1 MKIKLYYKEGIAI
14 IGLFAL
20 CIVLMT
26 GCGQKKDKNGSLMSD
41 DGRSYGGLIQADM
54 KDTVSTAFF
63 DVTVDEAVKYDTFQF
78 SDGLYQA
85 EEGKTYLL
93 VTLTIKN
100 TYAENLSM
108 SITDFVLNY
117 DGNESTEII
126 TGYGKAEMNKEEYME
141 NLFTL
146 KQDESVTKTIL
157 FTVADK
163 EQYTINYTEYY
174 EDQFEGNTFQIE
186 VEPEIKSAVTEMT
199 TEASAEEQQGEAS
212 TEAVSEEQQASAP
225 ADTEAEE

>member
-1 MKIKLYYKEGIAI
+1 MKIKPYYKKGITI
-14 IGLFAL
+14 IGLFVI
-20 CIVLMT
+20 CIVMMT

-54 KDTVSTAFF
+54 RDTVSTAFF
-63 DVTVDEAVKYDTFQF
+63 DVTVDDAVKYDTFQF

-117 DGNESTEII
+117 EGNKSTEII
-126 TGYGKAEMNKEEYME
+126 TGYGKTEMNKEEYME

-157 FTVADK
+157 FTVADM
-163 EQYTINYTEYY
+163 EQYTLNYTEYY

-186 VEPEIKSAVTEMT
+186 LIPEIKSAVTEMT
-199 TEASAEEQQGEAS
+199 TEVSSTEQQTETS
-212 TEAVSEEQQASAP
+212 TEPISGAQ
-225 ADTEAEE
+225 